1 MTYVLGYYMPVYK
14 LAQFLISFLSRL
26 AVNDYTVKVSFS
38 FAKEVINF
46 DHNLSMASLV
56 VESLFTNIP
65 IIETITN
72 AVDDLFSNNVY
83 QVKLTKSKLYDLLKL
98 VKSESSFIFWQCLY
112 KQIAGVP
119 MGLPLGPTLA
129 NAF

>member
-1 MTYVLGYYMPVYK
+1 MPVYK

-26 AVNDYTVKVSFS
+26 EVNDYTVKVSFS

-98 VKSESSFIFWQCLY
+98 VKSESSFIF
-112 KQIAGVP
+112 
-119 MGLPLGPTLA
+119 
-129 NAF
+129 